1 MIGGFVHWFFLHPF
15 SSKVRHNLDDEELD
29 VSHRRGPV
37 VATPMAGGSGFVANA
52 WLNFFF

>member
-15 SSKVRHNLDDEELD
+15 SPKVRHNLDDEELD

-37 VATPMAGGSGFVANA
+37 VAMMAGGSGFVANA